1 RQPVGRPIVG
11 RPPIPPPIDP
21 IAETMAYTQL
31 WYSWESL
38 NSINSNIGHF
48 DLIKEFD
55 DLCNLYHS
63 CEGEQNMN
71 MSSYIK
77 MVLDMKAKRST
88 EKFNNFS
95 EAVSKLD
102 REQAELVEFLS
113 AHSIEVHPICNS
125 AGMPAFKNSK
135 QIPKYPSSAFSPSVV
150 TMSERK
156 FPATLNE
163 CEDQILEITRFKMP
177 DDEITWVGL
186 KMLDSVI
193 QNGETEEYY
202 KSHNLKDAKGKI
214 VCPTLRSFV
223 CPYCKATG
231 SNAHTAS
238 YCPSNADTVRT
249 KHSPHKRYKDGYTRY
264 SHGLKYTG

>member
-1 RQPVGRPIVG
+1 MEVFKDLGYHSEHNISPPSTGMITQNSSSNNEGNVPTSSTSKQDYPGQTCETSKKSSVPVQEGRMNNPTFVQFRRRQPVGRPIVG

-186 KMLDSVI
+186 KMLDSVM
-193 QNGETEEYY
+193 
-202 KSHNLKDAKGKI
+202 
-214 VCPTLRSFV
+214 
-223 CPYCKATG
+223 
-231 SNAHTAS
+231 
-238 YCPSNADTVRT
+238 
-249 KHSPHKRYKDGYTRY
+249 
-264 SHGLKYTG
+264 